1 MRLNKYLALAG
12 VASRRA
18 AEQLIRAATTTVNGK
33 VVLDPAYPLGDEDIV
48 CYDGQRL
55 TLTHQTKV
63 YLLNKPAGVIT
74 TSKDPHGRPTVVD
87 LVPHK
92 GRLFPVGRLD
102 KDTTGLLLLTNDGE
116 LMERLLHP
124 RYRVPRIYEV
134 VIDRPLEKREAQK
147 MERGLYIGEGEWG
160 RAKVVKQTTVK
171 KRTTLTL
178 RMTEGKKREVRRL
191 LTTLKRRIFNL
202 SRVQFGPVVLGDL
215 PLGQWRELTPEE
227 IEKLKKYRGGF

>member
-33 VVLDPAYPLGDEDIV
+33 VVLDPAYPVGDEDVV

-55 TLTHQTKV
+55 TLVNRSKV
-63 YLLNKPAGVIT
+63 YLLNKPVGVIT

-87 LVPHK
+87 FIPHK
-92 GRLFPVGRLD
+92 GRLFPIGRLD

-116 LMERLLHP
+116 LMEKLLHP

-134 VIDRPLEKREAQK
+134 VVDRPLEQREIQK

-178 RMTEGKKREVRRL
+178 QMTEGKKREVRRL
-191 LTTLKRRIFNL
+191 LTTLKRRIFKL

-215 PLGQWRELTPEE
+215 PVGQWRELTPEE
-227 IEKLKKYRGGF
+227 IEKLKKYQRR

>member
-18 AEQLIRAATTTVNGK
+18 ADKLIQAATTTVNGQ
-33 VVLDPAYPLGDEDIV
+33 VVLDPAFNVSEEDVV
-48 CYDGQRL
+48 CFDGQRL
-55 TLTHQTKV
+55 KLIRDFKV
-63 YLLNKPAGVIT
+63 YLLNKPTGVIT

-87 LVPHK
+87 LIPHQ

-116 LMERLLHP
+116 LMEKLLHP
-124 RYRVPRIYEV
+124 RYRVPRLYEV
-134 VIDRPLEKREAQK
+134 VIDRPLEKTEIQK
-147 MERGLYIGEGEWG
+147 MERGLYIGDGEWG
-160 RAKVVKQTTVK
+160 RAKVVKQVTVK

-178 RMTEGKKREVRRL
+178 RLTEGKKREVRRL

-202 SRVQFGPVVLGDL
+202 RRIQFGPVSLGDL
-215 PLGQWRELTPEE
+215 PVGRWRELSPEE
-227 IEKLKKYRGGF
+227 IEKLKTYRG